1 MLSWRSIQTRQAYWT
16 GIMASQELAEKS
28 FLIETTAPGK
38 DFAPNLVEAIMTVH
52 YECFSLC
59 LSGLHIK
66 VEI

>member
-1 MLSWRSIQTRQAYWT
+1 
-16 GIMASQELAEKS
+16 MASQELAEKS